1 MKLNNILFKG
11 AVAACAMLISASCS
25 DSYLDTDPTE
35 FLDEDAVSEVLQ
47 QDESRVVALITGAY
61 MNFYNGGDYH
71 TRHDDFG
78 FPAIVITTNLNCED
92 IAYWRDAHFF
102 CYDYQLD
109 NRLGNYARTASM
121 WCQLYQVID
130 NSNDIIEMLKP
141 TDSRPVPSSNSLKSM
156 LGQAYGLRAYCYFW
170 LVNLWQQPLS
180 EGADQLGVPLKTEDV
195 YRPERVPVGEI
206 YEQIVDDL
214 DNAYGYLQGL
224 GISSKGNL
232 SEYSVAAIYANVL
245 MFMGNYADAAK
256 YAEEAIKGGSLN
268 SPAEMMS
275 GFNSLDMSEV
285 LWGYYVNN
293 ETTGYYASFFSHM
306 DSYFIGYGGQVGYRK
321 LIASNLY
328 DQIDD
333 NDVRKGWFG
342 YNPAFNL
349 LPVSYSFENSAHFE
363 NYIAGKFRDKYMT
376 SGGNDDPFTSDI
388 IYFRTAE
395 MYYLAAEAYY
405 LNNEPSK
412 AQAKLNEI
420 MSTRLA
426 GYNCGLSGQALYDE
440 ICLQKR
446 VDMWGEVSRYLDA
459 KRRGEM
465 IDRSKS
471 VNIAADLPYYDAV
484 TYSARDYRMIYRIP
498 TVEMQNN
505 PDIPMSDDNK

>member
-1 MKLNNILFKG
+1 MKLNNILYKG
-11 AVAACAMLISASCS
+11 LAVAATLFVASCS
-25 DSYLDTDPTE
+25 DSYLDTAPTE
-35 FLDEDAVSEVLQ
+35 FLDEDAVA
-47 QDESRVVALITGAY
+47 ESLAKDDSKVTALITGAY

-71 TRHDDFG
+71 TSHDDFG
-78 FPAIVITTNLNCED
+78 FPAIVITTDLLCED
-92 IAYWRDAHFF
+92 VTYFRDTNWF

-109 NRLGNYARTASM
+109 NRLGNYRRTVSM
-121 WCQLYQVID
+121 WRQLYQVID
-130 NSNDIIEMLKP
+130 NVNDIIEMLKP
-141 TDSRPVPSSNSLKSM
+141 SDDDATLTSNQKSM

-180 EGADQLGVPLKTEDV
+180 VGADQLGVPLKTEEV

-206 YEQIVDDL
+206 YDQITSDL
-214 DNAYGYLQGL
+214 DNAYGYLQGQGL
-224 GISSKGNL
+224 TNKGNL

-245 MFMGNYADAAK
+245 MFKGDYANAAK
-256 YAEEAIKGGSLN
+256 YAEEAIKGGALN
-268 SPAEMMS
+268 SKAEMRS

-321 LIASNLY
+321 LVASALY
-328 DQIDD
+328 DKIDD
-333 NDVRKGWFG
+333 NDVRKSWFG
-342 YNPAFNL
+342 YNVNYNL
-349 LPVSYSFENSAHFE
+349 LGVSYEFETGYGFD

-376 SGGNDDPFTSDI
+376 SMGADDPFTSDI

-405 LNNEPSK
+405 LNNEPAK

-420 MSTRLA
+420 VPTRLT
-426 GYNCGLSGQALYDE
+426 GYNCALSGDALYQE

-446 VDMWGEVSRYLDA
+446 IDMWGEGCRYLDA
-459 KRRGEM
+459 KRRDEY
-465 IDRSKS
+465 IKRSES
-471 VNIAADLPYYDAV
+471 VNYASDLPYYDAV
-484 TYSARDYRMIYRIP
+484 DYSARDYRMIYRIP

-505 PDIPMSDDNK
+505 PDIPASDDNK